1 MGPNTSLKIKAS
13 MATMIIDIIPRIHT
27 FNFLDSSSKI
37 TIDITPVII
46 PNIIGYQSIA
56 FKILKFS

>member
-1 MGPNTSLKIKAS
+1 
-13 MATMIIDIIPRIHT
+13 MIIDIIPRIHT
-27 FNFLDSSSKI
+27 FNFLGSSSKI

-56 FKILKFS
+56 FKILKFSY